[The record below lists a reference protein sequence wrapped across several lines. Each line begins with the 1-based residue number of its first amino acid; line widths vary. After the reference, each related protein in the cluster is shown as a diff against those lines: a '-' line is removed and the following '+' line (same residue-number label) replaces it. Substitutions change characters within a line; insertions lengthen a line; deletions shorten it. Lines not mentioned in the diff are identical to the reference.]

1 MQSNSG
7 CFAIIVNTITTKKRG
22 KIIVKRFVFFFASP
36 ALHQHVQ
43 KEGGNPATSFNQS
56 VFVRLSVFCY
66 AANDLYR

>member
-22 KIIVKRFVFFFASP
+22 KIVKRFVFFFASP
-36 ALHQHVQ
+36 ALHQHIQ

-66 AANDLYR
+66 TANDLYR